1 MTEII
6 DQTLT
11 FLLIKERIART
22 SNPRHLLMLRRL
34 LQHAEGEANGDLE
47 AVMSTLSPNPRYH
60 TYGSRPAMSP
70 VGRDAVRRFYT
81 ETVFGAG
88 LHFFQFDIDRI
99 VLDDHTIVTEG
110 DSSTLLWGRDAKQIG
125 YPIDDE
131 EAFYLMRLRMLL
143 VWPFDEDCLILGED
157 SYSAVTRQDFMEKVE
172 ESRLPA
178 KYREY
183 VERRRASVSQFT
195 DT

>member
-1 MTEII
+1 MAEII
-6 DQTLT
+6 DQALT
-11 FLLIKERIART
+11 FRLIKERIART

-60 TYGSRPAMSP
+60 TYGSRPEMSP
-70 VGRDAVRRFYT
+70 VGRDAVRRFYL

-88 LHFFQFDIDRI
+88 LHFFQFDVDRI
-99 VLDDHTIVTEG
+99 VVDDHTIVTEG
-110 DSSTLLWGRDAKQIG
+110 DSSTLLWGRDAKQTG

-131 EAFYLMRLRMLL
+131 EAFYLMRLRMIL
-143 VWPFDEDCLILGED
+143 VWPFDEGCLILGED

-183 VERRRASVSQFT
+183 VERRRASVSQF
-195 DT
+195 D

>member
-1 MTEII
+1 
-6 DQTLT
+6 
-11 FLLIKERIART
+11 
-22 SNPRHLLMLRRL
+22 LRRL

-47 AVMSTLSPNPRYH
+47 AVMATLSPNPCYH
-60 TYGSRPAMSP
+60 TYGSRPALSP
-70 VGRDAVRRFYT
+70 VGRDDVRRFYV

-88 LHFFQFDIDRI
+88 LHFFQFDMDRI
-99 VLDDHTIVTEG
+99 VVDDHTIVTEG

-131 EAFYLMRLRMLL
+131 EAFYLMQLRMILA
-143 VWPFDEDCLILGED
+143 WPFDADCLILGED
-157 SYSAVTRQDFMEKVE
+157 SYSAVTRPDFMEKVE

-183 VERRRASVSQFT
+183 VARRRASVS
-195 DT
+195 